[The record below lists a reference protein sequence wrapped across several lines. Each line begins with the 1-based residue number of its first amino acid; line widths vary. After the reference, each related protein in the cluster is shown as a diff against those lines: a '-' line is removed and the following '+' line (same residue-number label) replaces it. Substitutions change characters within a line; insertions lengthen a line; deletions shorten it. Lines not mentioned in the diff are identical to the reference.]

1 MRRALRADPQTDPSS
16 TPVSLPAP
24 VGGWNARDPLAA
36 MPITDAQFMV
46 NWFPDAT
53 WVKTRRG
60 SDTYASG
67 LSNQVETVF
76 AYAGGANLRILCAVS
91 NIVVNITTVNAS
103 GTVGINRTVATGFL
117 NSRFQYTNIGTP
129 GGSFLVAVNGA
140 DARQIYDGTNW
151 YAGSASAGSALTI
164 APSNIALY
172 NRRLF
177 YTETNTLRFL
187 YHNQVNA
194 IGGTVSPFDLSA
206 QMDRGGFLMGVDTWT
221 RDGGNGMDDLICFIS
236 SEGQVAVYAGIDP
249 ADANNWERLGIYNIP
264 VPMSYR
270 STAKIGGELAILTES
285 GIVPLSAVV
294 NGLDQAQ
301 SHISAKID
309 PAIQNAVDQYRANWG
324 WELRYFPASSMLIL
338 NIPVASGSA
347 QQQYVMNTNTGAW
360 CSFKGW
366 AANTFAVY
374 NRKLYFGASA
384 KVFQADTGTNDDGV
398 DVQNDIKQAASVF
411 NYPGRL
417 KHFKMFR
424 PQIASD
430 GDLPI
435 NMGIDVDFS
444 NAVPSNIPSPTPI
457 PLAEWDVATWDDFF
471 WADDVYSQPR
481 WMAAFGIGTWG
492 QVRMTGAVNTESIQW
507 YGTDIVF
514 EPGEIV

>member
-1 MRRALRADPQTDPSS
+1 MRRALRADPQTDPTSI
-16 TPVSLPAP
+16 PVSLPAP

-36 MPITDAQFMV
+36 MPITDAEFMV
-46 NWFPDAT
+46 NWFPEAT
-53 WVKTRRG
+53 WVRTRKG

-67 LSNQVETVF
+67 MSNQVETVF
-76 AYAGGANLRILCAVS
+76 AYSGGANLRILAAVS
-91 NIVVNITTVNAS
+91 NIVLDITTVSAS
-103 GTVGINRTVATGFL
+103 GTVGINRTVGMGFT
-117 NSRFQYTNIGTP
+117 NNRWQYVNIGTP

-164 APSNIALY
+164 PPSNVALY

-177 YTETNTLRFL
+177 YTETGTLRFL
-187 YHNQVNA
+187 YHDQVNA
-194 IGGTVSPFDLSA
+194 IGGSVHAFDLAA
-206 QMDRGGFLMGVDTWT
+206 QMDQGGYLMGVDTWT
-221 RDGGNGMDDLICFIS
+221 RDGGSGMDDLICFVS
-236 SEGQVAVYAGIDP
+236 SEGQVAVYSGIDP
-249 ADANNWERLGIYNIP
+249 ADSTNFAKVGVYNMP
-264 VPMSYR
+264 VPLSFR
-270 STAKIGGELAILTES
+270 STAKVGGELAIATES
-285 GIVPLSAVV
+285 GIIPLSAIV
-294 NGLDQAQ
+294 NGNAQ
-301 SHISAKID
+301 QSSYISSKINL
-309 PAIQNAVDQYRANWG
+309 PITKAVGSYRSNWG
-324 WELRYFPASSMLIL
+324 WELRYNPANSMLIF
-338 NIPVASGSA
+338 NVPVASGSA
-347 QQQYVMNTNTGAW
+347 QQQYVMNTDTGAW
-360 CSFKGW
+360 CSYKGW

-374 NRKLYFGASA
+374 GHNLFFGASG
-384 KVFQADTGTNDDGV
+384 KVIQAETGTNDDGV